1 MSAPTVTIPGLAANV
16 GPAITSAVSS
26 LATTVGISG
35 FVSSPA
41 ANVGTTTT
49 TTTTTSSAT
58 TVPSTVIPAAAV
70 GTAPVAPTVVVK
82 QLQPVRPYN
91 GSTPWKTFREQ
102 YRRVARVNGWVTT
115 TDLVQYLTLALE
127 GPAAEVLK
135 DFDDSTETAYED
147 LWKRIEH
154 KFGEVDESREARR
167 EFGNRRQ
174 TESESLQEYAQAL
187 RTL

>member
-1 MSAPTVTIPGLAANV
+1 MADNV
-16 GPAITSAVSS
+16 GPAITSGTTIAVSS
-26 LATTVGISG
+26 LATTVGIPG
-35 FVSSPA
+35 TICSSA
-41 ANVGTTTT
+41 TNAGATA

-91 GSTPWKTFREQ
+91 GSTPWKIFREQ
-102 YRRVARVNGWVTT
+102 YKRVARVNGWVTT

-127 GPAAEVLK
+127 GPAAQVLN

-154 KFGEVDESREARR
+154 RFGEVDESPTKIR
-167 EFGNRRQ
+167 
-174 TESESLQEYAQAL
+174 
-187 RTL
+187 